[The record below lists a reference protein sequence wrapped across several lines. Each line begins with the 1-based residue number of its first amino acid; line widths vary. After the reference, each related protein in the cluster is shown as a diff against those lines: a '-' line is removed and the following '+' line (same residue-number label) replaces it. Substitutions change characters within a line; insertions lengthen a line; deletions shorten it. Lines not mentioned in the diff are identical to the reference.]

1 MRIESVGD
9 FRKAIRSGPYAWP
22 GGYPVYFIT
31 ADGEALSF
39 SAAKAERR
47 NILEAIAFK
56 DINSGWMICG
66 ADINWESN
74 DLFCGHTGKQIES
87 AYGDNN

>member
-1 MRIESVGD
+1 MRIKSVGD

-22 GGYPVYFIT
+22 GGYPIYFVT

-39 SAAKAERR
+39 SAAKAEKR
-47 NILEAIAFK
+47 NILEALASK
-56 DINSGWMICG
+56 DINSSWMICG